1 MGIDCIICGAQL
13 KVIITGGEFLIREGS
28 IEDNINFEK
37 AQKID
42 FSKGEKL
49 DEDVMLE
56 VVVECSANPTHSI
69 FAHIDSKIRAEIYHR
84 IATAAIELRNKYHNP
99 S

>member
-1 MGIDCIICGAQL
+1 MIDCIICNAKL
-13 KVIITGGEFLIREGS
+13 KITITGGEFLIREGS
-28 IEDNINFEK
+28 TEDNINFEK
-37 AQKID
+37 VQKID
-42 FSKGEKL
+42 FTTAEKM

-56 VVVECSANPTHSI
+56 VNVECSADPSHSV
-69 FAHIDSKIRAEIYHR
+69 FAHIDSTIRAEIYHR

>member
-1 MGIDCIICGAQL
+1 MINCIVCGAQL
-13 KVIITGGEFLIREGS
+13 KIIITGGEFLVREGS
-28 IEDNINFEK
+28 VEDNINFEK
-37 AQKID
+37 AEKID
-42 FSKGEKL
+42 FTTAEKM

-56 VVVECSANPTHSI
+56 VNVECSADPEHSI
-69 FAHIDSKIRAEIYHR
+69 FAHIDSKIRTEIYHR

>member
-1 MGIDCIICGAQL
+1 MIDCMLCNNKL
-13 KVIITGGEFLIREGS
+13 KVTITGGEFLVRGGS
-28 IEDNINFEK
+28 TEDNINFEK

-42 FSKGEKL
+42 FETAEVL

-56 VVVECSANPTHSI
+56 VNVECSADSSHDI
-69 FAHIDSKIRAEIYHR
+69 FAHIDSKIRCEIYQR
-84 IATAAIELRNKYHNP
+84 IATAAIQLRNKYHNV

>member
-1 MGIDCIICGAQL
+1 MVDCIICNSKL
-13 KVIITGGEFLIREGS
+13 KITITGGKFLIREGS
-28 IEDNINFEK
+28 TEDDINFEK
-37 AQKID
+37 VKQID
-42 FSKGEKL
+42 FTTAEVL

-56 VVVECSANPTHSI
+56 VNVECSADPSHDI

-84 IATAAIELRNKYHNP
+84 IVVAATELRNKYHNP